1 MSLVAKKSTRNNATS
16 PHRDDGFLK
25 RTVLRH
31 YAANLRRSWRNAP
44 RDAFVDATFQVEG
57 VIAVTIACIF
67 GLINFLM
74 IRTIFPALAGNVH
87 GKPGGVLI
95 VAAIGLVCMV
105 FVDRK
110 LKQYEPHPGM
120 AILYDTSRDR
130 VLVYVFFASGFIV
143 LALGLTAAYF
153 ISRSFPNS

>member
-1 MSLVAKKSTRNNATS
+1 MNSVTKKNSNNNATA
-16 PHRDDGFLK
+16 PHQDDGFLK

-67 GLINFLM
+67 GLINFLL

-105 FVDRK
+105 FVDKK
-110 LKQYEPHPGM
+110 LKQYEPPPGM
-120 AILYDTSRDR
+120 ALLYDTSRDR
-130 VLVYVFFASGFIV
+130 VLVYVFFASGFII

-153 ISRSFPNS
+153 ISRSFPSS

>member
-1 MSLVAKKSTRNNATS
+1 MNLVARKSTRNNANS

-57 VIAVTIACIF
+57 VIAGTIACIF
-67 GLINFLM
+67 GLINFIM
-74 IRTIFPALAGNVH
+74 TRTFFPALAGNVH

-95 VAAIGLVCMV
+95 VAAISLLCMV

-110 LKQYEPHPGM
+110 LKQYEPQPGM
-120 AILYDTSRDR
+120 PILYDTSRDR

-153 ISRSFPNS
+153 ASRSFPNS